1 MDDSG
6 DAKSMVG
13 WGHCGPG
20 CPIEAD
26 GWREDDTTFMVE
38 YSDVETWRITAFL
51 IYIYI
56 TASLL
61 SVGLILTLIVTLCG
75 IFKQ

>member
-1 MDDSG
+1 MT
-6 DAKSMVG
+6 G

-26 GWREDDTTFMVE
+26 GWRNDDATFIVK
-38 YSDVETWRITAFL
+38 YSDVETWKMTALL

-56 TASLL
+56 TAFLL
-61 SVGLILTLIVTLCG
+61 IVGLILTLIVTLCV
-75 IFKQ
+75 IWKH